1 MAGFMKLR
9 SKKISNLLVRIRKIR
24 KREAAEL
31 KRQKVREQRE
41 IVKTERKERVFRAL
55 LEKQFKRIDS
65 LEKKLSAIIIKN
77 KLKK

>member
-1 MAGFMKLR
+1 MKLR

-41 IVKTERKERVFRAL
+41 IVKIERKERVFRAL

-65 LEKKLSAIIIKN
+65 LEKKLNAIIIKN